1 MHCSTNQQFQRFFTT
16 LFFDKFYNFKGLKH
30 YILVTNLSFLVNISI
45 FKLLLRNPF
54 FILNYLKYYLN
65 LNIIKICNKYSTLK
79 LIYKVLLYIL
89 VNKSYLLYRFFN
101 KTLSPR
107 NVNAT

>member
-1 MHCSTNQQFQRFFTT
+1 M
-16 LFFDKFYNFKGLKH
+16 Y
-30 YILVTNLSFLVNISI
+30 
-45 FKLLLRNPF
+45 
-54 FILNYLKYYLN
+54 
-65 LNIIKICNKYSTLK
+65 NKYNTLK

-89 VNKSYLLYRFFN
+89 VNKSYLLYWFFN